1 MSLEIWRAIP
11 AVDKDDLRPIL
22 STLSDR
28 ALEEQ
33 VATDLALTEA
43 DSLFS
48 MLHTKTIGFEAGR
61 LVVVNSLRPEAMQA
75 RVEVNLDEEADTR
88 WFQAADFVLRLTEQQ
103 SQGCY
108 GGWHKGFAL
117 GVFGE

>member
-1 MSLEIWRAIP
+1 MSLEIWQAIP
-11 AVDKDDLRPIL
+11 AVEQGDLRPIL

-33 VATDLALTEA
+33 VATHLGLTEA

-48 MLHTKTIGFEAGR
+48 MLHATTRAFEAGR
-61 LVVVNSLRPEAMQA
+61 LVVVNSLRPEAMQR
-75 RVEVNLDEEADTR
+75 RVEAELAEGADAR

-117 GVFGE
+117 GVFGV